1 MAEKTQKNNLNLS
14 SLNVLSP
21 VQSSISNVSPK
32 IFQEKSLLSST
43 NRKNVSPPSSKSANL
58 FPTRSLSID
67 DLKSSPMDT
76 ENKLKTD
83 FVVSNQLP
91 SINKTSR
98 RKFISKDSQT
108 SSSFRSENKSNKD
121 EYRFNESMY
130 II

>member
-1 MAEKTQKNNLNLS
+1 LAEKTQKINLNLS
-14 SLNVLSP
+14 SINVLSP
-21 VQSSISNVSPK
+21 VKSSITNLSPK
-32 IFQEKSLLSST
+32 KSQENFLLSST
-43 NRKNVSPPSSKSANL
+43 NRKIVSPPSSKSATL

-108 SSSFRSENKSNKD
+108 SSSLKSENQISNKE
-121 EYRFNESMY
+121 EYRFNEG